1 MELTI
6 GMANA
11 QDVVAFTSLVKE
23 MSYLLMVQEMDHL
36 LRAAATCL
44 RGPIAMACWQVL
56 ECSRHLWWSTRHKAR
71 QHLPHGG
78 KHQVLR
84 PRFVGIDGQTTNR

>member
-1 MELTI
+1 MPMKTIREQLVELTV

-23 MSYLLMVQEMDHL
+23 MSYLLMVREMDHL

-44 RGPIAMACWQVL
+44 RGHPT
-56 ECSRHLWWSTRHKAR
+56 EE
-71 QHLPHGG
+71 
-78 KHQVLR
+78 
-84 PRFVGIDGQTTNR
+84 